1 MLDVNNSVNSGI
13 PSFSVMSSPVT
24 LATPLAEVP
33 GLGAARV
40 KQLARLELQTVGDV
54 LEHYPRRYEDRRQ
67 FPRFPTGA
75 SDTPVCVCGII
86 VKVDNK
92 RLYGRRNMLEV
103 AIEEPEGTALSARLI
118 ARWFG
123 MPYLHKAF
131 AVDQRIVFYGKPKL
145 RAKKLVLD
153 HPDFEIIEDD
163 AETTIHVR
171 RITPV
176 YPATEGLSQ
185 RVFRALV
192 HQLLESIDLTGVPT
206 RLPATLDPTPRA
218 EAMREIHF
226 PASEATRLAARRHLV
241 LEEFFGLQL
250 AVAARRRAIVD
261 QPGMIRAGSG
271 KLLDQL
277 LGSLAFTPTAAQRR
291 AIAEVRA
298 DLAAPRP
305 MNRLLQGDVGSGKT
319 LVAMAAMLCCV
330 EAGYQAALMAP
341 TQILAEQ
348 HFLTF
353 RRWLAPLGLRV
364 SLRTGTRKTN
374 DFTPLFD
381 GGEDAQI
388 IIGTHAL
395 LYEKAR
401 AELPRLGLAVVDEQ
415 HKFGVLQRT
424 QLSRGLDGPRPDVLV
439 MSATPIP
446 RTLAITIYGD
456 LDISTLDELPAGR
469 GRVITGVRPAGK
481 RAEAIAFVRQQLAEG
496 RQAYLVHP
504 LIDESDKLEAKAAAA
519 QFEHWSKALAPHPC
533 ALLHGRLGADEKEL
547 IMTRFRNGEIHALI
561 TTTVIEV
568 GVDVPNANL
577 MLVENAERFGL
588 AQLHQLRGRIGRGAH
603 KSYCVLLVDPKA
615 DGAMSRLHILEQTSD
630 GFAIAEADLRLRGAG
645 DMLGTD
651 QSGLP
656 PLRIGDLVE
665 DAALML
671 LARRAAADVMAL
683 DPALRRPGHR
693 PFAALLES
701 RRQWVGVAN

>member
-1 MLDVNNSVNSGI
+1 
-13 PSFSVMSSPVT
+13 MSPRLT
-24 LATPLAEVP
+24 LQTPLAEVA
-33 GLGAARV
+33 GIGATRV
-40 KQLARLELQTVGDV
+40 KQLARLGLHTVGDA

-75 SDTPVCVCGII
+75 SDTPVCVCGL
-86 VKVDNK
+86 VLKVDNK
-92 RLYGRRNMLEV
+92 RLYGRRSMLEV
-103 AIEEPEGTALSARLI
+103 TIEEPEATALSARMI
-118 ARWFG
+118 CRWFG

-131 AVDQRIVFYGKPKL
+131 AQDQRVVFYGKPKL
-145 RAKKLVLD
+145 RGKKLVLD

-171 RITPV
+171 RITPI

-192 HQLLESIDLTGVPT
+192 FQLLESVDLSGVST
-206 RLPATLDPTPRA
+206 RLPAGLDPTPRA

-226 PASEATRLAARRHLV
+226 PSSEPARLAARRHLV

-250 AVAARRRAIVD
+250 VVAARRHSILD
-261 QPGMIRAGSG
+261 QPGSSRATSG
-271 KLLDQL
+271 QL
-277 LGSLAFTPTAAQRR
+277 LEVFLASLPFQPTAAQRR

-319 LVAMAAMLCCV
+319 LVALAGMLLCV

-353 RRWLAPLGLRV
+353 RRWLGPLGLRI
-364 SLRTGTRKTN
+364 SLRTGARTTD
-374 DFTPLFD
+374 DFTPLFG

-395 LYEKAR
+395 LFEKAR
-401 AELPRLGLAVVDEQ
+401 AELPRLGFVVVDEQ
-415 HKFGVLQRT
+415 HKFGVLQRA
-424 QLSRGLDGPRPDVLV
+424 QLARGADGARPDVLV

-456 LDISTLDELPAGR
+456 LDVSTLDEIPAGR
-469 GRVITGVRPAGK
+469 GRVVTAVRPIAK
-481 RAEAIAFVRQQLAEG
+481 RAEAVDFVRKQLEEG
-496 RQAYLVHP
+496 GQAYLVHP
-504 LIDESDKLEAKAAAA
+504 LIDESDKLDAKAAAA
-519 QFEHWSKALAPHPC
+519 QFEHWSKALAPHAC
-533 ALLHGRLGADEKEL
+533 ALLHGRLGADEKESV
-547 IMTRFRNGEIHALI
+547 MARFRDGDVRALI

-588 AQLHQLRGRIGRGAH
+588 AQLHQLRGRIGRGTH

-615 DGAMSRLHILEQTSD
+615 DGALARLHILEETID
-630 GFAIAEADLRLRGAG
+630 GFTIAEADLRLRGPG

-665 DAALML
+665 DAELMI
-671 LARRAAADVMAL
+671 LARRAAAEVFER
-683 DPALRRPGHR
+683 DPGLNRPENR
-693 PFAALLES
+693 DLASLMDA
-701 RRQWVGVAN
+701 RQKWAGLAG

>member
-1 MLDVNNSVNSGI
+1 MP
-13 PSFSVMSSPVT
+13 PSLT
-24 LATPLAEVP
+24 LQTPLAEVA
-33 GLGAARV
+33 GIGTTRV
-40 KQLARLELQTVGDV
+40 KQLARLELNTVGDV

-67 FPRFPTGA
+67 FPQFPTGA
-75 SDTPVCVCGII
+75 SDTPVCVCGL
-86 VKVDNK
+86 VMKVDNK
-92 RLYGRRNMLEV
+92 RLYGRRSMLEV
-103 AIEEPEGTALSARLI
+103 TIEEPEATALSARLVC
-118 ARWFG
+118 RWFG

-131 AVDQRIVFYGKPKL
+131 AQDQRVVFYGKPKL
-145 RAKKLVLD
+145 RGKKLVLD
-153 HPDFEIIEDD
+153 HPDFEVIEDD
-163 AETTIHVR
+163 ADTTIHVR

-192 HQLLESIDLTGVPT
+192 FQLLASVDLSGVAT
-206 RLPATLDPTPRA
+206 RLPAGLDPTPRA

-226 PASEATRLAARRHLV
+226 PSSEAARLAARRHLV
-241 LEEFFGLQL
+241 LEEFFALQL
-250 AVAARRRAIVD
+250 VVGARRRSILD
-261 QPGMIRAGSG
+261 QPGLVRATSG
-271 KLLDQL
+271 RLLDRFLAL
-277 LGSLAFTPTAAQRR
+277 LPFTPTAAQRR
-291 AIAEVRA
+291 AIAEVRT

-319 LVAMAAMLCCV
+319 LVALAGMLLCV

-353 RRWLAPLGLRV
+353 RRWLGPLELRI
-364 SLRTGTRKTN
+364 SLRTGARMTD
-374 DFTPLFD
+374 DFTPLF
-381 GGEDAQI
+381 GGGDEAQI

-395 LYEKAR
+395 LYDKAR
-401 AELPRLGLAVVDEQ
+401 AEFPRLGFVVVDEQ
-415 HKFGVLQRT
+415 HKFGVLQRAR
-424 QLSRGLDGPRPDVLV
+424 LARGADGARPDVLV

-456 LDISTLDELPAGR
+456 LDVSTLDEIPAGR
-469 GRVITGVRPAGK
+469 GRVVTAVRPITK
-481 RAEAIAFVRQQLAEG
+481 RADAIDFVRKQLDEG

-504 LIDESDKLEAKAAAA
+504 LIDESDKLDAKAAAA
-519 QFEHWSKALAPHPC
+519 QFEHWSKVLAPHTC
-533 ALLHGRLGADEKEL
+533 ALLHGRLGADEKESV
-547 IMTRFRNGEIHALI
+547 MARFRDGGVRALV

-577 MLVENAERFGL
+577 MLVESAERFGL

-615 DGAMSRLHILEQTSD
+615 DGALARLHILEETTD
-630 GFAIAEADLRLRGAG
+630 GFTIAEADLRLRGPG

-665 DAALML
+665 DAELMA
-671 LARRAAADVMAL
+671 LARRAAKEVL
-683 DPALRRPGHR
+683 ERDPDLNRPESG
-693 PFAALLES
+693 ASASLLEAGKK
-701 RRQWVGVAN
+701 WAGLAG

>member
-1 MLDVNNSVNSGI
+1 MP
-13 PSFSVMSSPVT
+13 PSLT
-24 LATPLAEVP
+24 LQTPLAEVN
-33 GLGAARV
+33 GIGATRV
-40 KQLARLELQTVGDV
+40 KQLARLELNTVGDV

-67 FPRFPTGA
+67 FPRFPTGT
-75 SDTPVCVCGII
+75 SDTPVCIGGLVL
-86 VKVDNK
+86 KVDNK
-92 RLYGRRNMLEV
+92 RLYGRRSMLEV
-103 AIEEPEGTALSARLI
+103 TIEEPDSTALSARMVC
-118 ARWFG
+118 RWFG

-131 AVDQRIVFYGKPKL
+131 AQDQRVVFYGKPKL
-145 RAKKLVLD
+145 RGKKLVLD
-153 HPDFEIIEDD
+153 HPDFEVIEDD
-163 AETTIHVR
+163 ADTTIHVR

-185 RVFRALV
+185 RVFRGLV
-192 HQLLESIDLTGVPT
+192 FQLLASVDLTGVQT
-206 RLPATLDPTPRA
+206 RLPADLDPTARRD
-218 EAMREIHF
+218 AMREIHF
-226 PASEATRLAARRHLV
+226 PSSEPARLAARRHLV

-250 AVAARRRAIVD
+250 VIAARRRSILA
-261 QPGMIRAGSG
+261 QPGFVRAISD
-271 KLLDQL
+271 KLLEAFFA
-277 LGSLAFTPTAAQRR
+277 SLPFQPTAAQRR

-319 LVAMAAMLCCV
+319 LVALAGMLLCV

-353 RRWLAPLGLRV
+353 RRWLGPLGLRI
-364 SLRTGTRKTN
+364 SLRTGSRTTD
-374 DFTPLFD
+374 DFTPLFG
-381 GGEDAQI
+381 GGEEAQI

-395 LYEKAR
+395 LYDKAR
-401 AELPRLGLAVVDEQ
+401 AELPRLGFVVVDEQ
-415 HKFGVLQRT
+415 HKFGVLQRAN
-424 QLSRGLDGPRPDVLV
+424 LARGADGARPDVLV

-456 LDISTLDELPAGR
+456 LDVSTLDEIPAGR
-469 GRVITGVRPAGK
+469 GRVVTAVRPTTK
-481 RAEAIAFVRQQLAEG
+481 RADAVDFVRKQLEEG

-504 LIDESDKLEAKAAAA
+504 LIDESDKLDAKAAAA
-519 QFEHWSKALAPHPC
+519 QFEHWSTALAPHSC
-533 ALLHGRLGADEKEL
+533 ALLHGRLGGDEKESV
-547 IMTRFRNGEIHALI
+547 MTRFRAGEIRALV

-615 DGAMSRLHILEQTSD
+615 VDAPARLHILEETTD

-656 PLRIGDLVE
+656 PLRIGGLVE
-665 DAALML
+665 DAELMT
-671 LARRAAADVMAL
+671 LARRSAL
-683 DPALRRPGHR
+683 EVLDRDPTLKRP
-693 PFAALLES
+693 ES
-701 RRQWVGVAN
+701 RVFSSLMAARQKWAGLTG